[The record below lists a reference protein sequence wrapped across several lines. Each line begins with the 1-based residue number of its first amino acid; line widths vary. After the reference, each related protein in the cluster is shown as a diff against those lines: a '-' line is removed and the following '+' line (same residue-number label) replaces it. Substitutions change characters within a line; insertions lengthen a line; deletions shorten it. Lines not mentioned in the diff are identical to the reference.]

1 MILLGC
7 LLACTASA
15 ILPYPGIKVKP
26 GQCPKDVDYPTCDF
40 TTDDVKDS
48 ECLIDQDCK
57 GKAKCCYSGCQNR
70 CRLPLEDKTDACPSH
85 NAAPCIAI
93 RPSPSDC
100 HDDQQCQG
108 SERCCCHNCNY
119 QCVPTVKVKPGQ
131 CPAQPKKCPLVAAV
145 EGPDLSDANE
155 DLIKPPRRCKTDAD
169 CTGDQKCCDY
179 CGMTCRSPIKEHSGF
194 CPVSNKQI
202 SCGTILE
209 KPRCNSDADCKLKD
223 KCCLVDNHM
232 ECVPALKEKSG
243 VCPVPLIKCLKKPG
257 PDKCQGDKDC
267 VDNKKC
273 CDTGC
278 IKECITP
285 YFISDIVKPGTC
297 PIVETLVACKIPFP
311 PGECTRDSHCPDK
324 KKCCDGGCFFHCVD
338 V

>member
-179 CGMTCRSPIKEHSGF
+179 CGMTCRSPIKE
-194 CPVSNKQI
+194 
-202 SCGTILE
+202 
-209 KPRCNSDADCKLKD
+209 
-223 KCCLVDNHM
+223 
-232 ECVPALKEKSG
+232 KSG

>member
-119 QCVPTVKVKPGQ
+119 QCVPTV
-131 CPAQPKKCPLVAAV
+131 
-145 EGPDLSDANE
+145 
-155 DLIKPPRRCKTDAD
+155 
-169 CTGDQKCCDY
+169 
-179 CGMTCRSPIKEHSGF
+179 KEHSGF

>member
-70 CRLPLEDKTDACPSH
+70 CRLPLE
-85 NAAPCIAI
+85 
-93 RPSPSDC
+93 
-100 HDDQQCQG
+100 
-108 SERCCCHNCNY
+108 
-119 QCVPTVKVKPGQ
+119 VKPGQ